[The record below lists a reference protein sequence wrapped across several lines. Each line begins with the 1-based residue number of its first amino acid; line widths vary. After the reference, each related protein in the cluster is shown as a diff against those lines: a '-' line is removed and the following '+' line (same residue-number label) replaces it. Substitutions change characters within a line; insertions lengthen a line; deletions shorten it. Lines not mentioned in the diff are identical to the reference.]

1 MFAFICVLFI
11 ELSFK
16 CSFTASFFISVLAF
30 IWHLFFKCIQ
40 FNKYFFFLVI
50 INLTG
55 WSSNLIPGHSDFPL
69 GIICDRGSFEVHF
82 GDHLRPGDHLR
93 SGIICGTVQYFWFQ
107 VMGIIERVFGFEISI
122 PGFFLVGNIFRVFFG
137 VQLDLSRDKS
147 HYGSW

>member
-16 CSFTASFFISVLAF
+16 CSFTASF
-30 IWHLFFKCIQ
+30 LFQSWLFLKNVVSLI
-40 FNKYFFFLVI
+40 NTLFFLVI

-55 WSSNLIPGHSDFPL
+55 WSSNLIPGHSDFHL
-69 GIICDRGSFEVHF
+69 GIICDRGSFEDHF
-82 GDHLRPGDHLR
+82 GDHLRPGDHLW

-107 VMGIIERVFGFEISI
+107 VMGINNRTSFWVWNFDSGIFFGRKYFQ
-122 PGFFLVGNIFRVFFG
+122 VFFW

>member
-30 IWHLFFKCIQ
+30 IWHLLFKCTQ
-40 FNKYFFFLVI
+40 FDKYFFFLAVI
-50 INLTG
+50 NVTG
-55 WSSNLIPGHSDFPL
+55 WSSNFIPGHSDFPL

-82 GDHLRPGDHLR
+82 GDHLRYCTVLLISSDGDNR
-93 SGIICGTVQYFWFQ
+93 TSFGVWNFDSGIFFGRKFFQ
-107 VMGIIERVFGFEISI
+107 V
-122 PGFFLVGNIFRVFFG
+122 FFWG
-137 VQLDLSRDKS
+137 QLDLSRDKS